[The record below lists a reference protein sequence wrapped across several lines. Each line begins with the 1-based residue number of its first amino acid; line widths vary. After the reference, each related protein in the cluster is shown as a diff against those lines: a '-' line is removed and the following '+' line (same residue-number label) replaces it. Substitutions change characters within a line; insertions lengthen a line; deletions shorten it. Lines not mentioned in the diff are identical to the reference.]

1 MLCLFLCRAPIVL
14 HLRSFGFA
22 ANKYMTAMQLDSIR
36 PLEFSAVRARLAE
49 HSSFSASHALA
60 LSLEPSADAET
71 VKLLQQE
78 TTEAR
83 ALLDQQPQLG
93 VGGARDVR
101 SFTRTARVGGMIQ
114 AHEFLELR
122 ATLLAARNL
131 KKNILRVGEH
141 FSRLAFIAEGLNDA
155 PRVIDEVGRVFT
167 EQGEVSDNASPALA
181 VIRREL
187 RVAHQRVMDRL
198 NHIIT
203 SSQYAKYLQEAI
215 ITQREGRYVVPVRAE
230 ARGRINGI
238 VHDSSASGA
247 TLFIEPLA
255 VVELGNRVRELTIQ
269 EQREIDRILR
279 ELTVLVAENADA
291 IDYTVETLAQLDLA
305 FAKAKYSAALKAVAP
320 MIDTGSREQPA
331 YLELKEARHPLLD
344 PDRVVPISLDVQR
357 AFSILIITGPN
368 TGGKTVSLKTVGL
381 LALMAQSGLHI
392 PVQAGSRLP
401 VYDGIFA
408 DIGDEQSI
416 EQSLSTFSGHLKNI
430 IGILRM
436 ANAKSL
442 VLFDELGAGTDPVE
456 GAALARAIVEDL
468 LARKIPALIATHY
481 AELKA
486 FAHTTPG
493 VENASM
499 EFNVETLAPTYRL
512 TIGLPGRSNAFA
524 IATRLGLNRVLVERA
539 RENVGK
545 SNQELET
552 LLAELKKAR
561 EETLREQSRAAAARE
576 SAEKISKQVRR
587 ELADTQRQRGEILR
601 HTREQARA
609 ELDATRAELNRLKR
623 EWREMPTT
631 REAAKRA
638 EQDFEALADAVAANE
653 PAPEPRRPEPAAPT
667 ERIRVGDRVY
677 LPGLNQYGEV
687 VAIGSDLVVQ
697 VGAFRMNLK
706 PDQVELQA
714 RTAPPPEPRSQT
726 SVVLPDVDS
735 PGIEV
740 HLRGMRAEEA
750 LDKLEKYLDRAYM
763 AGLPYV
769 RVVHGKGTGTLRKLA
784 RDYLHSSPLV
794 SSFQTAEP
802 NEGGEGVTVAKL
814 ALR

>member
-1 MLCLFLCRAPIVL
+1 
-14 HLRSFGFA
+14 
-22 ANKYMTAMQLDSIR
+22 MQLDSIR

-49 HSSFSASHALA
+49 HTSFSASYALA
-60 LSLEPSADAET
+60 IALEPSADADT
-71 VKLLQQE
+71 VKTLQQE

-101 SFTRTARVGGMIQ
+101 PYLRTARVGGMIQ
-114 AHEFLELR
+114 AQEFLELR

-131 KKNILRVGEH
+131 KKNILRVDEH
-141 FSRLAFIAEGLNDA
+141 FPRLAFVAEGLNDA
-155 PRVIDEVGRVFT
+155 PRVVDEIGRVFT
-167 EQGEVSDNASPALA
+167 EQGNVADDASPELA
-181 VIRREL
+181 TIRHDL
-187 RVAHQRVMDRL
+187 NVAHQRVMDRL
-198 NHIIT
+198 HHIIT

-279 ELTVLVAENADA
+279 ALTDLVAQHADA

-305 FAKAKYSAALKAVAP
+305 FSKAKYSAALKAVSP
-320 MIDTGSREQPA
+320 LIDTGSREQPA
-331 YLELKEARHPLLD
+331 YLELREARHPLLD
-344 PDRVVPISLDVQR
+344 AERVVPISLELER

-392 PVQAGSRLP
+392 PAQEGSRLP

-430 IGILRM
+430 IGILRA
-436 ANAKSL
+436 ANSKSL

-456 GAALARAIVEDL
+456 GAALARSIVEDL
-468 LARKIPALIATHY
+468 LARKIPAMIATHY

-524 IATRLGLNRVLVERA
+524 IATRLGLERALVDRA

-545 SNQELET
+545 SNQELES
-552 LLAELKKAR
+552 LLAQLKKAR

-587 ELADTQRQRGEILR
+587 ELSDTQRQRSELLR

-609 ELDATRAELNRLKR
+609 ELEAARAELNRLKR
-623 EWREMPTT
+623 EWREIPAT
-631 REAAKRA
+631 RETAKRA
-638 EQDFEALADAVAANE
+638 EQDLDALHDALKASE
-653 PAPEPRRPEPAAPT
+653 PAPEPRRSEPARPT
-667 ERIRVGDRVY
+667 ERMRVGDQVY
-677 LPGLNQYGEV
+677 LPSLNQYGQI
-687 VAIGSDLVVQ
+687 VAMGSDLVVQ
-697 VGAFRMNLK
+697 VGAFRMNVK
-706 PDQVELQA
+706 PEQVELQA
-714 RTAPPPEPRSQT
+714 RTAPAAEPPSQT

-740 HLRGMRAEEA
+740 HLRGMRAEDA
-750 LDKLEKYLDRAYM
+750 LDKLEKYLDRAYL

-784 RDYLHSSPLV
+784 RDYLQNSPLV
-794 SSFQTAEP
+794 TSFQTADP

-814 ALR
+814 AIR

>member
-1 MLCLFLCRAPIVL
+1 
-14 HLRSFGFA
+14 
-22 ANKYMTAMQLDSIR
+22 MQLDSIR
-36 PLEFSAVRARLAE
+36 PLEFAHVRAQLAAYAA
-49 HSSFSASHALA
+49 FSASENLA
-60 LSLEPSADAET
+60 LELEPSADADT
-71 VKLLQQE
+71 VKTRQQE

-83 ALLDQQPQLG
+83 TLLDQQPQLG

-114 AHEFLELR
+114 ANEFLELR

-131 KKNILRVGEH
+131 KKSILRLSDH
-141 FSRLAFIAEGLNDA
+141 FPRLAFLAESLNDA

-167 EQGEVSDNASPALA
+167 DQGEVSDNASPELGQ
-181 VIRREL
+181 IRRDL
-187 RVAHQRVMDRL
+187 RIAHQRVMDRL

-203 SSQYAKYLQEAI
+203 SSQYAKHLQEAI
-215 ITQREGRYVVPVRAE
+215 ITQRDGRYVVPVRAE

-255 VVELGNRVRELTIQ
+255 VVEMGNRVRELTMQ

-279 ELTVLVAENADA
+279 ELTELVAQHADA

-320 MIDTGSREQPA
+320 IIDAGSREQPA
-331 YLELKEARHPLLD
+331 FLELIQARHPLLD
-344 PDRVVPISLDVQR
+344 PDKVVPISLELQR

-392 PVQAGSRLP
+392 PAQEGSRLP
-401 VYDGIFA
+401 VYAGVFA

-430 IGILRM
+430 IGILRL
-436 ANAKSL
+436 ANSKSL

-456 GAALARAIVEDL
+456 GAALARSIVEDL
-468 LARKIPALIATHY
+468 LARKIPGMIATHY

-524 IATRLGLNRVLVERA
+524 IATRLGLDRELVERA

-545 SNQELET
+545 SNEELET
-552 LLAELKKAR
+552 LLAQLKKAR
-561 EETLREQSRAAAARE
+561 EETQREQSRAAAARE
-576 SAEKISKQVRR
+576 SAEKASKQVRR
-587 ELADTQRQRGEILR
+587 ELADTQHQRSEILR
-601 HTREQARA
+601 NTREQARA

-623 EWREMPTT
+623 EWREIPAARDT
-631 REAAKRA
+631 AKRA
-638 EQDFEALADAVAANE
+638 EQDLQALEDASVALNVPP
-653 PAPEPRRPEPAAPT
+653 PAPRKPEPARPG
-667 ERIRVGDRVY
+667 ERIRVGDKVY
-677 LPGLNQYGEV
+677 VMSLNQYGEV
-687 VAIGSDLVVQ
+687 VSIGSDLVVQ
-697 VGAFRMNLK
+697 IGSFRMNLA
-706 PDQVELQA
+706 PDQLELQP
-714 RTAPPPEPRSQT
+714 RTAPAQETRSQT
-726 SVVLPDVDS
+726 SVVLPEVES

-750 LDKLEKYLDRAYM
+750 LDKLEKYLDRAYL

-784 RDYLHSSPLV
+784 RELLQESSLV
-794 SSFQTAEP
+794 SSFQNAEP
-802 NEGGEGVTVAKL
+802 GEGGEGVTIAKL
-814 ALR
+814 AIR

>member
-1 MLCLFLCRAPIVL
+1 
-14 HLRSFGFA
+14 
-22 ANKYMTAMQLDSIR
+22 MQSDAIR
-36 PLEFSAVRARLAE
+36 PLEFSAVRAHLARYAA
-49 HSSFSASHALA
+49 FSASEALT
-60 LSLEPSADAET
+60 LELEPSQDAAT
-71 VKLLQQE
+71 VRILQQE

-83 ALLDQQPQLG
+83 MLLDQQPQLG

-101 SFTRTARVGGMIQ
+101 GLTRTARVGGMIQ

-131 KKNILRVGEH
+131 KKSIMRLGETLP
-141 FSRLAFIAEGLNDA
+141 RLAFIAESLNDA
-155 PRVIDEVGRVFT
+155 PRVIDEIGRVFS
-167 EQGEVSDNASPALA
+167 EQGEIADTASSELA
-181 VIRREL
+181 QIRRDL

-279 ELTVLVAENADA
+279 ELGALVAQHADA

-305 FAKAKYSAALKAVAP
+305 FAKAKYSAALKATSPV
-320 MIDTGSREQPA
+320 IDTGSREQPA

-344 PDRVVPISLDVQR
+344 PDKVVPISLELQR

-392 PVQAGSRLP
+392 PAQAGSRLP
-401 VYDGIFA
+401 VYDGVFA

-430 IGILRM
+430 VGILRA
-436 ANAKSL
+436 ANEKSL

-456 GAALARAIVEDL
+456 GAALARAIVEQL
-468 LARKIPALIATHY
+468 LERKIPALIATHY

-499 EFNVETLAPTYRL
+499 EFDVETLAPTYRL

-524 IATRLGLNRVLVERA
+524 IATRLGLDRALVERA
-539 RENVGK
+539 RANVDK
-545 SNQELET
+545 SSAELET
-552 LLAELKKAR
+552 LLAQLKKAR
-561 EETLREQSRAAAARE
+561 EEVLREQARAAAARE
-576 SAEKISKQVRR
+576 AAEKASKQNRR
-587 ELADTQRQRGEILR
+587 ELAETQRQRGEILR

-609 ELDATRAELNRLKR
+609 ELEMARAELNRLKR
-623 EWREMPTT
+623 EWRELPAARDMGG
-631 REAAKRA
+631 RAAQDLEALEQVIAAKM
-638 EQDFEALADAVAANE
+638 
-653 PAPEPRRPEPAAPT
+653 PAPEPRRADPARPT
-667 ERIRVGDRVY
+667 ERILVGDTVY
-677 LPGLNQYGEV
+677 VPMLNQYGEV
-687 VAIGSDLVVQ
+687 VALGSDLVVQ
-697 VGAFRMNLK
+697 VGAFRMNL
-706 PDQVELQA
+706 PPAQVELQSRTTPAPEA
-714 RTAPPPEPRSQT
+714 RTQT
-726 SVVLPDVDS
+726 SVVLPEVDS

-750 LDKLEKYLDRAYM
+750 LEKLEKYLDRAYL

-784 RDYLHSSPLV
+784 RAYLQDSPLV
-794 SSFQTAEP
+794 VSIQTAES

-814 ALR
+814 AAR